1 MTTEVVTKRP
11 ARLDIVDMPRDKA
24 RVLGGLR
31 QALCASFNYC
41 RKYPLKMKVLQ
52 EVLVYVVARIDNH
65 LKEYD
70 EYQDK
75 STKEA
80 LEIEGKELGIDLD
93 SRKSVENMTADLEAH
108 KAVLAAKEA
117 ESLRQ
122 AKEEKLAAEKEAEDA
137 LKAKEAAELAK
148 QAEVKGEVK
157 TDPKP
162 VTKETK

>member
-41 RKYPLKMKVLQ
+41 RKYPSKMQVLQ

-75 STKEA
+75 TTKDA
-80 LEIEGKELGIDLD
+80 LEAEGKELGIDLD
-93 SRKSVENMTADLEAH
+93 SRKSVGNMTADLDAY
-108 KAVLAAKEA
+108 KAALAAKEA

-122 AKEEKLAAEKEAEDA
+122 AKEEKLAAEKAAEDA
-137 LKAKEAAELAK
+137 LKAKT
-148 QAEVKGEVK
+148 VVK